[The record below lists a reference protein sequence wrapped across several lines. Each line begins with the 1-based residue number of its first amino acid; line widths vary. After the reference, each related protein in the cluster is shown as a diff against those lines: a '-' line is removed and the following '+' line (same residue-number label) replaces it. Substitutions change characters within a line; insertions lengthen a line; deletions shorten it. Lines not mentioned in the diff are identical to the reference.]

1 MAVRSSG
8 HGLGLSGAVPAGAR
22 RHIPERRDAPTMT
35 GPSTLSRRG
44 ALAAGGGLLASIAAA
59 GLTPAQVRP
68 EMRLAPTAEF
78 GSWPARK
85 RGPRRTGYQPEPGP
99 RTGASVR
106 WRFLTPRDP
115 TAPPGVVATPERV
128 LAVRPSFTFALDPD
142 DGSLAWQTGH
152 RERDPIGRDG
162 RNEFVQSGPQLA
174 SGRALTVADVS
185 LYGLD
190 AATGTGDWAYR
201 TNSSFQEVLAVG
213 NTVFLGSLVDGTDRL
228 VACSVETGLPY
239 WQVEERVVPLAYA
252 PDEDLLVTAPTVGAP
267 DDGTIEARDPG
278 TGTGE
283 WSTTVEGMSSLAGV
297 PAVADGRVY
306 VAAGTVYALDA
317 VDGTE
322 VWRAPFG
329 TERFR
334 NPVTDR
340 ERVYVTGERG
350 VAALD
355 AATGEE
361 RWDTDVSVG
370 GFATPAIADD
380 RLYVPTDDGVAALAT
395 GDGTRAFDVSF
406 PGGQPSGL
414 AVADG
419 VLYVRNGR
427 GVFAL
432 EGER

>member
-1 MAVRSSG
+1 
-8 HGLGLSGAVPAGAR
+8 
-22 RHIPERRDAPTMT
+22 MT

-68 EMRLAPTAEF
+68 EMRLAPTADF

-99 RTGASVR
+99 RSGASVR

-115 TAPPGVVATPERV
+115 TASPGIVATPQQV
-128 LAVRPSFTFALDPD
+128 LAVGASSTFALRPD

-174 SGRALTVADVS
+174 AGHALTVADVS

-190 AATGTGDWAYR
+190 GSTGSGEWAYA
-201 TNSSFQEVLAVG
+201 TNSSFREVLAVG
-213 NTVFLGSLVDGTDRL
+213 NTVFLFSLVDGVDRL
-228 VACSVETGLPY
+228 VALSAETGLPY
-239 WQVEERVVPLAYA
+239 WQLEERVAPLAYA
-252 PDEDLLVTAPTVGAP
+252 PDEGLLVTVQLF
-267 DDGTIEARDPG
+267 DDLAEGSFEGRDPA
-278 TGTGE
+278 TGSQE
-283 WSTTVEGMSSLAGV
+283 WSTTIEGMSSLAGS
-297 PAVADGRVY
+297 PAVARGRVY
-306 VAAGTVYALDA
+306 LAAGSVYALDA
-317 VDGTE
+317 TDGTE
-322 VWRAPFG
+322 VWRAPFD
-329 TERFR
+329 TERFGD
-334 NPVTDR
+334 PVTDGD
-340 ERVYVTGERG
+340 RVYVTNDQG
-350 VAALD
+350 AAAFD

-361 RWDTDVSVG
+361 RWVADVPVN
-370 GFATPAIADD
+370 GFATPAVADD
-380 RLYVPTDDGVAALAT
+380 RIYLPVEDGVVALAT
-395 GDGTRAFDVSF
+395 GDGARAFDVSF
-406 PGGQPSGL
+406 PGGPPSGM

-419 VLYVRNGR
+419 TLYVRNER